1 MLDVSIGRA
10 DPRQPEVRAL
20 ISALD
25 GLMASLYPAESNHLL
40 DVDTLALDDV
50 TFLVARDG
58 ERIVGCGAMKRHDAR
73 LGEVKRM
80 FVDPQARGLGL
91 GARILEAIEAEAVRQ
106 GVRRLALETG
116 IHQPEAIGLYRKAGF
131 QECPPFADYKPDP
144 LSLFMIKEI
153 A

>member
-25 GLMASLYPAESNHLL
+25 GLMASLYPAASNHLL

-58 ERIVGCGAMKRHDAR
+58 ERIVGCGAMRRHDAR

-91 GARILEAIEAEAVRQ
+91 GARILEAIEAEALRQ
-106 GVRRLALETG
+106 GLRRLALETG

-131 QECPPFADYKPDP
+131 QECPPFADYQPDP

>member
-1 MLDVSIGRA
+1 MLGVSIGRA
-10 DPRQPEVRAL
+10 DPRLPEVRAL

-80 FVDPQARGLGL
+80 FVDPEARGRGL

-106 GVRRLALETG
+106 GLRRLALETG

>member
-25 GLMASLYPAESNHLL
+25 GLMASLYPAASNHLL

-58 ERIVGCGAMKRHDAR
+58 ERIVGCGAMRRHDAR

-80 FVDPQARGLGL
+80 FVDPHARGLGL
-91 GARILEAIEAEAVRQ
+91 GARILGAIEAEAVRQ
-106 GVRRLALETG
+106 GLRRLALETG

-131 QECPPFADYKPDP
+131 QECPPFADYKSDP